1 MAKHLAIFQDWAI
14 HDILTGKKQV
24 EGRFSK
30 FKIAPFGKVSSGD
43 RVLMKPPGKPVLG
56 EFVVDRVFHFDH
68 PTVEEIEEI
77 KEKYKEELVLPSHFW
92 SKKDEINY
100 VTLMYIG
107 RRQKFLTTPA
117 QVTKKDLRGWVV
129 LT

>member
-14 HDILTGKKQV
+14 LDILSGKKQI

-30 FKIAPFGKVSSGD
+30 SRIAPFGKVSPGD
-43 RVLMKPPGKPVLG
+43 RVFMKPPGKPILG

-68 PTVEEIEEI
+68 PKVEELAEL
-77 KEKYKEELVLPSHFW
+77 KEKYKEELGLPSHFW
-92 SKKDEINY
+92 SKKDEVNY
-100 VTLMYIG
+100 ATLIFIG
-107 RRQKFLTTPA
+107 RRQKFLTPPR